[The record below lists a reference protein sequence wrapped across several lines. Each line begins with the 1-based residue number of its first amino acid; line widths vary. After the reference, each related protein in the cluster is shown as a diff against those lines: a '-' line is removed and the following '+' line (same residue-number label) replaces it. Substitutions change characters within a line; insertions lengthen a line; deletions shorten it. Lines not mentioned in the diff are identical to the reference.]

1 MLYLLLAILLVL
13 VLTIVLTIGIYIYTF
28 YHPLKNRF
36 NPLIMSEDD
45 KEYYGDFTDEMLRSV
60 NEMTNTRSEHVF
72 ITSFDGLKLNGH
84 LFNAFPGRPIV
95 IFFHGYHGSYLR
107 DGYGTFRYCMSH
119 NLNLLMVEQR
129 AHCKSEGCLISFG
142 INERKDVVSW
152 VEYVKSIV
160 PSDTKIILSGVS
172 MGSATIM
179 MASDLLE
186 SDPQVLCYIE
196 DCGYTSP
203 EAIIRNTA
211 GSMNSFLEKCYPLS
225 WIAAKLHGHFDLNS
239 ASAIESVSKITKPI
253 LFIHGSVDTFVPT
266 PMCEQLFN
274 SCSSKIK
281 KMKIIP
287 NAKHA
292 IAALVDYKD
301 YEECI
306 NDFLG
311 DLIEL

>member
-1 MLYLLLAILLVL
+1 MFYLLLVILLITI
-13 VLTIVLTIGIYIYTF
+13 LTIVLTTGIYIYTF

-45 KEYYGDFTDEMLRSV
+45 KDYYGDFTDEMLRSI
-60 NEMTNTRSEHVF
+60 NEITNTKSENVF
-72 ITSFDGLKLNGH
+72 IKSFDGLKLNGH
-84 LFNAFPGRPIV
+84 LFNSFTDRPIV

-129 AHCKSEGCLISFG
+129 AHCQSEGNLISFG
-142 INERKDVVSW
+142 INERKDAVSW

-160 PSDTKIILSGVS
+160 PEGTKIILSGVS
-172 MGSATIM
+172 MGAATIM

-186 SDPQVLCYIE
+186 SEPQVLCFIE

-211 GSMNSFLEKCYPLS
+211 GNMNKYLEKCYPLS
-225 WIAAKLHGHFDLNS
+225 WIAAKLHGHFNLNS

-266 PMCEQLFN
+266 PMCETLFN
-274 SCSSKIK
+274 ACSSKTK

-287 NAKHA
+287 DAKHA
-292 IAALVDYKD
+292 IAALVGYTD
-301 YEECI
+301 YEKCI

-311 DLIEL
+311 GLI